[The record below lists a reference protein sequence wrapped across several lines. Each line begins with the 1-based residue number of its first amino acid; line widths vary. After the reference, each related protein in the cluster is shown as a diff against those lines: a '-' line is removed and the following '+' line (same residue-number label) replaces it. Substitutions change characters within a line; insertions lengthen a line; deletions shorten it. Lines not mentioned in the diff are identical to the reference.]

1 VIANEVL
8 ISEKC
13 VIDSSIIAQGA
24 KIGAGCV
31 IKNSVVADFVE
42 LAAGSVL
49 INDSRIWPDQKVAK
63 IELNNQT
70 VPTNPYWGI

>member
-1 VIANEVL
+1 MVA
-8 ISEKC
+8 EKC
-13 VIDSSIIAQGA
+13 VIESSIIARGA

-31 IKNSVVADFVE
+31 IKNSVVADAVE

-70 VPTNPYWGI
+70 IPTNPDWGI